1 MRLLPKNKTL
11 GWTRYVWLI
20 YVASLFIQPG
30 VTGLRRDWLLTVA
43 AVILF
48 LPLYFIGHWRQGRR
62 LLPVIGAILVL
73 GLVFSPWNPGAV
85 CFFIYAAAFV
95 GEAARPAVG
104 ARYLVFILALLALET
119 SLIGIPRFAW
129 AWGLL
134 FCLIVGGINIHF
146 AEVARGTAK
155 LRLAHDEVERL
166 ATQAERERIA
176 RDLHDL
182 LGHTLSL
189 ITIKAGLA
197 ARLAATDPERAEVEM
212 REIETVSRQAMAE
225 VRRTVQGYRFL
236 SLGGEVARAK
246 IALAAAGV
254 ELKITSAPYDLDA
267 QTESAIAQALREGVT
282 NVVRHAGAHSCR
294 IDFRQHQDDFTLSV
308 SDDGKGGQAAEGN
321 GLAGMRER
329 IESLGGKIDRNGKRG
344 TALTVTVPVH
354 PPPDRHAPELAAA
367 R

>member
-1 MRLLPKNKTL
+1 MRLLPRNETL
-11 GWTRYVWLI
+11 GWTRYVWLM

-48 LPLYFIGHWRQGRR
+48 LPLYFIGHWRQGHG

-73 GLVFSPWNPGAV
+73 GLVFSPSNPGAV

-104 ARYLVFILALLALET
+104 ARYLVFILALLALEA
-119 SLIGIPRFAW
+119 SLIGIPRSAW

-166 ATQAERERIA
+166 A
-176 RDLHDL
+176 
-182 LGHTLSL
+182 
-189 ITIKAGLA
+189 
-197 ARLAATDPERAEVEM
+197 ATDPERAEVEM
-212 REIETVSRQAMAE
+212 REIETISRQAMTE

-246 IALAAAGV
+246 IALAAADV
-254 ELKITSAPYDLDA
+254 KLSITSAPYDLDA
-267 QTESAIAQALREGVT
+267 QTESAVAQALREGVT

-294 IDFRQHQDDFTLSV
+294 IDFRQHQGDFTLSV
-308 SDDGKGGQAAEGN
+308 SDDGQGGHAAEGN

-329 IESLGGKIDRNGKRG
+329 IEALGGKIDRDGTQG

-354 PPPDRHAPELAAA
+354 HPPDRGAPELAAA